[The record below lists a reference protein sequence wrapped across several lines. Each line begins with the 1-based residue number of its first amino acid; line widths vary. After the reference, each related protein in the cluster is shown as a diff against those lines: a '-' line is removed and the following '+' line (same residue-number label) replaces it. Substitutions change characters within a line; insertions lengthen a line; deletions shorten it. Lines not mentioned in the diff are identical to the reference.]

1 MIQMKRAAAV
11 IENAKI
17 EIIET
22 WVKKVREELPAPKE
36 TIDPVLRDHLPLL
49 LDDTIKIMK
58 RYEDFEFSS
67 EVKNYD
73 QLMDGSMGH
82 GRHRSSSSGYDVEQ
96 VLKEYII
103 LHRILTAKL
112 RSEKVFT
119 TEVADLLKYVIEN
132 SMLYA
137 VVAFVNSLQEIRQKL
152 LGVLAHDIRNP
163 ASVAYSSIGMLQQD
177 DGTERFEKIKDM
189 SKNSLK
195 RALDLLE
202 NLLETVTVGAGEGM
216 ALHFSERDLF
226 VYIKSLYEEAQ
237 EIYTNKF
244 ILECAEEKIQ
254 GVFDGAMIRR
264 VLENI
269 VNNAVKYGERNTPV
283 IITVKDFPE
292 AVSISI
298 NNRGNPIPK
307 EQQQEIFEFLNT
319 SNGKG
324 PRNLKSWGMG
334 LSLVKAVA
342 NAHGGNLELES
353 NQEKGTTFTL
363 YLKKYENE
371 PGKLKTSL
379 NYTAGNV

>member
-1 MIQMKRAAAV
+1 MIKMKGAAAV
-11 IENAKI
+11 IKNAKS
-17 EIIET
+17 EIVET
-22 WVKKVREELPAPKE
+22 WVDKVREELPAPKE
-36 TIDPVLRDHLPLL
+36 TTDPVLRDHLPLL
-49 LDDTIKIMK
+49 LDDMVKIME
-58 RYEDFEFSS
+58 RFENFEFNS
-67 EVKNYD
+67 ELKNFD
-73 QLMDGSMGH
+73 ELLDASRGH

-112 RSEKVFT
+112 RSEKVYT
-119 TEVADLLKYVIEN
+119 TEVGDLLKYIIEN

-152 LGVLAHDIRNP
+152 LGILAHDIRNP

-177 DGTERFEKIKDM
+177 DRPDRFEKIKMM
-189 SKNSLK
+189 SKNSMK

-202 NLLETVTVGAGEGM
+202 NLLETVTVEAGEGM
-216 ALHFSERDLF
+216 TLHFSERDLL
-226 VYIKSLYEEAQ
+226 VYIRSLYEEAS
-237 EIYTNKF
+237 EIYTNKI
-244 ILECAEEKIQ
+244 ILDCAEEEIY

-269 VNNAVKYGERNTPV
+269 INNAVKYGDRDTPV
-283 IITVKDFPE
+283 RITVKNYQE
-292 AVSISI
+292 NVSISI
-298 NNRGNPIPK
+298 HNEGNPIPK

-319 SNGKG
+319 TNGKG

-342 NAHGGNLELES
+342 KAHGGNLELES
-353 NQEKGTTFTL
+353 NEENGTTFIL
-363 YLKKYENE
+363 HLNKHENE

-379 NYTAGNV
+379 NFTTGNV